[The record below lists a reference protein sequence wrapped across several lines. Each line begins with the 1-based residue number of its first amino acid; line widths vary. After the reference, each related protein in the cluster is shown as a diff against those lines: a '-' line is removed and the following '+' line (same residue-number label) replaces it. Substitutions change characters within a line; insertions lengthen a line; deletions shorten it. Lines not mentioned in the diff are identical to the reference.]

1 MTSEI
6 IRIERRFRGPPESG
20 NGGYVCGRV
29 ARFIDVPAVVRL
41 RVPPPLETDL
51 DVRRED
57 DVVKLCDG
65 ETLVAE
71 GRSTTVDVDVPSPPT
86 FEEAKEAAR
95 SYRGFE
101 HHTFPTCFVCG
112 PEREPGDGLRIFAGP
127 VEGRELVAAPWIPGS
142 SLDDGTGRVATEFL
156 WASLDCP
163 GAYSFTAPDDG
174 ALVLGELAVEIR
186 GDVSVG
192 ERCIVVGKELESEGR
207 KHWTVTALFGESGD
221 CRAVGRGI
229 WFEVTQPSVES
240 ETHA

>member
-1 MTSEI
+1 VTSEI
-6 IRIERRFRGPPESG
+6 IRIDRRFRGPPESG

-29 ARFIDVPAVVRL
+29 ARFIDRPTVVRL
-41 RVPPPLETDL
+41 RIPPPLETDL
-51 DVRRED
+51 QVHHAD
-57 DVVKLCDG
+57 DGIEVYDG
-65 ETLVAE
+65 ETVVAE
-71 GRSTTVDVDVPSPPT
+71 ARPTTVDLDPPAPPS
-86 FEEAKEAAR
+86 FEEAEEAAR

-112 PEREPGDGLRIFAGP
+112 PERNQGDGLRIFAGP
-127 VEGRELVAAPWIPGS
+127 VKGRELVAAPWTPNESVG
-142 SLDDGTGRVATEFL
+142 DGTGRVAPEFL
-156 WASLDCP
+156 WAALDCP
-163 GAYSFTAPDDG
+163 GAYSFTAPDGG

-192 ERCIVVGKELESEGR
+192 ERCIVIGRELGSEGR

-229 WFEVTQPSVES
+229 WFEVTQPSLES